1 MMNKHCSDLSC
12 DVLINGAG
20 LVGSICALSLAQNG
34 LDVLILDQRSSDP
47 PTEPEPIRVSALN
60 IASQNILTAL
70 GVWNRLSREVKTP
83 FENIEVWDASG
94 NGHLKFE
101 AASVGLEHLG
111 HIVSN
116 SGICAT
122 LHQVINEHPNTS
134 IIWSDAITGCATS
147 EDKITVVTENSRTI
161 NSQLLVG
168 SDGAKSNTR
177 RLANIDH
184 EAASYQQLAIIASVT
199 TSKPHDSCA
208 RQRFLETGPLAFLP
222 ISNHQCSIVWS
233 ADLEEA
239 NRLLTL
245 SDAAFSEALAAAFNY
260 ELGSIASVSLRKSF
274 PLARQ
279 HAKRYIGDRIALIG
293 DAAHTVH
300 PLAGLGANQGISDA
314 AALSQIINARHSDN
328 RDFSTRSV
336 LRRYERWR
344 RSENAFL
351 IDTIDSLQKCFG
363 IKNPV
368 VSQARTA
375 GLNLTA
381 RSEILK
387 RKLVHHAIGFGGQ
400 TPRLAQQ

>member
-1 MMNKHCSDLSC
+1 M
-12 DVLINGAG
+12 
-20 LVGSICALSLAQNG
+20 GSICALSLAQNG

-83 FENIEVWDASG
+83 FEKIEVWDATG
-94 NGHLKFE
+94 RGHLKFE
-101 AASVGLEHLG
+101 AASIGIEQLG

-116 SGICAT
+116 PGICAT
-122 LHQVINEHPNTS
+122 LHQAINEHPNTS
-134 IIWSDAITGCATS
+134 IIWADAITECVTS
-147 EDKITVVTENSRTI
+147 ENKITVLTENGRTI

-168 SDGAKSNTR
+168 SDGAKSKIR
-177 RLANIDH
+177 KLANIEH
-184 EAASYQQLAIIASVT
+184 EANSYQQVAIVASVT
-199 TSKPHDSCA
+199 TSKPHGSCA

-222 ISNHQCSIVWS
+222 ISNNQCSIVWS
-233 ADLEEA
+233 SDLEEA
-239 NRLLTL
+239 NRLLML
-245 SDAAFSEALAAAFNY
+245 SDTAFSEALAAAFNY
-260 ELGSIASVSLRKSF
+260 ELGSIESVSLRRSF

-314 AALSQIINARHSDN
+314 AALSQIINARHSEN

-344 RSENAFL
+344 SSENAFL
-351 IDTIDSLQKCFG
+351 LDTIDSLQKCFG
-363 IKNPV
+363 IQNPV
-368 VSQARTA
+368 VSRARSA
-375 GLNLTA
+375 GLHLTD
-381 RSEILK
+381 RSDILK
-387 RKLVHHAIGFGGQ
+387 RNLMHHAIGFGGQ
-400 TPRLAQQ
+400 TPLLAQK

>member
-1 MMNKHCSDLSC
+1 MNKHGYDLSC

-20 LVGSICALSLAQNG
+20 LVGSTCALSLAQNG

-47 PTEPEPIRVSALN
+47 PFEPEPMRVSALN

-70 GVWNRLSREVKTP
+70 DVWDRLSPEIKTP
-83 FENIEVWDASG
+83 FESIEVWDASG
-94 NGHLKFE
+94 HGHLKFE
-101 AASVGLEHLG
+101 AASVGIGQLG

-116 SGICAT
+116 SGICTT
-122 LHQVINEHPNTS
+122 LHQAINEHPNTS
-134 IIWSDAITGCATS
+134 IIWADAITKYATS
-147 EDKITVVTENSRTI
+147 EDTVTVVTENGRTI
-161 NSQLLVG
+161 NSQLLIG
-168 SDGAKSNTR
+168 SDGAKSKTR
-177 RLANIDH
+177 KLANIDH
-184 EAASYQQLAIIASVT
+184 EAASYQQIAIIASVT
-199 TSKPHDSCA
+199 TSKPHGSCA

-233 ADLEEA
+233 SDLEET

-260 ELGSIASVSLRKSF
+260 ELGSIESVSVRRSF

-314 AALSQIINARHSDN
+314 AALSQIINARHLDN
-328 RDFSTRSV
+328 RNFSTRSV

-351 IDTIDSLQKCFG
+351 IDTIDSLQQCFG
-363 IKNPV
+363 IRNPV

-375 GLNLTA
+375 GLNLTD

-387 RKLVHHAIGFGGQ
+387 RKLMHHAIGFGGQ
-400 TPRLAQQ
+400 TPLLAQQ

>member
-1 MMNKHCSDLSC
+1 MNKHGYDLSC

-20 LVGSICALSLAQNG
+20 LVGSTCALSLAQNG
-34 LDVLILDQRSSDP
+34 LDVLILDQRSSKP
-47 PTEPEPIRVSALN
+47 PIEPEPMRVSALN

-70 GVWNRLSREVKTP
+70 DVWDRLSPEIKTP

-94 NGHLKFE
+94 HGHLKFE
-101 AASVGLEHLG
+101 AASVGIGQLG

-116 SGICAT
+116 SGICTT
-122 LHQVINEHPNTS
+122 LHQAINEHPNTS
-134 IIWSDAITGCATS
+134 IIWADAITKYATS
-147 EDKITVVTENSRTI
+147 EDTVTVVTENGRTI
-161 NSQLLVG
+161 NSQLLIG
-168 SDGAKSNTR
+168 SDGAKSKTR
-177 RLANIDH
+177 KLANIDH
-184 EAASYQQLAIIASVT
+184 EAASYQQIAIIASVT
-199 TSKPHDSCA
+199 TSKPHYSCA

-233 ADLEEA
+233 SDLEET

-260 ELGSIASVSLRKSF
+260 ELGSIESVSVRRSF

-328 RDFSTRSV
+328 RNFSTRSV

-351 IDTIDSLQKCFG
+351 IDTIDSLQQCFG
-363 IKNPV
+363 IRNPV

-375 GLNLTA
+375 GLNLTD

-387 RKLVHHAIGFGGQ
+387 RKLIHHAIGFGGQ
-400 TPRLAQQ
+400 TPLLAQQ